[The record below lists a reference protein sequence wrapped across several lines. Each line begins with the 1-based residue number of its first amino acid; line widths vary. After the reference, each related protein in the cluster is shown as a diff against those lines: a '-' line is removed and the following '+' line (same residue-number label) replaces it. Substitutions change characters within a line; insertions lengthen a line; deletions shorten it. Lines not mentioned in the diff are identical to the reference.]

1 MTACSVAVAVCMF
14 VFECDAAFFFP
25 LPWRRLFSP
34 GPAQKKKIMNLKDY
48 VLRTDMQDPK
58 PQNMVL
64 VVSPGMRNMQRR
76 YAQI

>member
-1 MTACSVAVAVCMF
+1 
-14 VFECDAAFFFP
+14 
-25 LPWRRLFSP
+25 
-34 GPAQKKKIMNLKDY
+34 MNLKDY